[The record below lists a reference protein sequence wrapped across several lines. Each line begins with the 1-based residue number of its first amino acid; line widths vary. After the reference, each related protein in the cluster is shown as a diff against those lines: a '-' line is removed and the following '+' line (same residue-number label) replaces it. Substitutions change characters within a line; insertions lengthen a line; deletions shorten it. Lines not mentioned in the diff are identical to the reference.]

1 VGPRPRK
8 GGWTTPPSFLDLATW
23 KRSYLFRFAVDFF
36 ADFLLAE
43 DFFADDFL
51 VDFLAVDFL
60 ADFRLDFLLAEDFLA
75 GIVHL
80 LSG

>member
-1 VGPRPRK
+1 ME
-8 GGWTTPPSFLDLATW
+8 
-23 KRSYLFRFAVDFF
+23 KRCYLFRFAVDFF
-36 ADFLLAE
+36 VDFLLAE
-43 DFFADDFL
+43 DFFADDFR

-75 GIVHL
+75 GITHL